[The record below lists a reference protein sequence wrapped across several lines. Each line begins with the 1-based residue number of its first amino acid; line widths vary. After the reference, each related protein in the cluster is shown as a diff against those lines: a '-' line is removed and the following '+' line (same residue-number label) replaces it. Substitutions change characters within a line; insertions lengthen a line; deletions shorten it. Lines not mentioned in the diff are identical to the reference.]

1 MADTENR
8 NIDFKDASKE
18 SVKADKS
25 HNEKKPH
32 KKKSFAWWAGVI
44 VLILIS
50 ITFILPATGISSLF
64 VDSSIEFGSYGG
76 EPIEYANGSDMYK
89 QYSSLYMQY
98 GGLMDSASLLKL
110 AYNNTV
116 VFEALTQKAEEAG
129 IYVSEDMINQRILAD
144 GYYNNEDGV
153 FDESVY
159 NAAGVAER
167 TSIYNTVRNQLP
179 YVTVDND
186 ITTLVSSDA
195 EKEFVASMASN
206 GRTFEYAAFDYTVYP
221 EDRAVSY
228 ANSNPQPFTQI
239 NLSVISSSTQ
249 SEAETILADAQADP
263 ASYDTALSEAEG
275 SSLPYFFYE
284 LEGLGEENV
293 NAVFSAD
300 EGSIVGPFLNGSTYD
315 LYRIDSA
322 PVMPDFTQKE
332 TLDAIREYINL
343 NEPELITEY
352 AAEAAE
358 VFYAAAAD
366 DYDGALGQA
375 GLTSHAVDI
384 TAPSDGSSVI
394 ISSLRYT
401 DSYGLLNSAAS
412 SDSSYLESLF
422 KSEPGTVLAPHAA
435 GNAYIVT
442 RIGADETDSDQS
454 GFVETLFYDYVTS
467 SSARSDL
474 QNAVF
479 MSDKFEDH
487 FLEKYLE
494 LIGAS
499 AN

>member
-18 SVKADKS
+18 SARADKS

-64 VDSSIEFGSYGG
+64 VDSSIKFGSYGG
-76 EPIEYANGSDMYK
+76 KPIEYANGSDMYN

-98 GGLMDSASLLKL
+98 GGLMDSASLLQQ
-110 AYNNTV
+110 AYYSTV
-116 VFEALTQKAEEAG
+116 VYEALSQKAEEAG

-167 TSIYNTVRNQLP
+167 TGIYNTVRDQLP
-179 YVTVDND
+179 YVTVVND
-186 ITTLVSSDA
+186 ITTLVSSNA
-195 EKEFVASMASN
+195 EKEFVASMSAN

-249 SEAETILADAQADP
+249 SEAETVLADAQTDP
-263 ASYDTALSEAEG
+263 ASYDTALAEAEG

-293 NAVFSAD
+293 NAIFSSD
-300 EGSIVGPFLNGSTYD
+300 EGSIVGPFPNGSTYD
-315 LYRIDSA
+315 LYRVDSA
-322 PVMPDFTQKE
+322 PVMPDFTQE
-332 TLDAIREYINL
+332 EALTAIREYINL

-358 VFYAAAAD
+358 VFYAAASD

-394 ISSLRYT
+394 ISSLQYT

-412 SDSSYLESLF
+412 SDSGYLESLF

-454 GFVETLFYDYVTS
+454 GFVKTFYDYVTS
-467 SSARSDL
+467 SSAQSDL

-487 FLEKYLE
+487 FLETYLE

>member
-18 SVKADKS
+18 
-25 HNEKKPH
+25 
-32 KKKSFAWWAGVI
+32 KSFAWWAGVI

-76 EPIEYANGSDMYK
+76 EPIEYANGSDMYN

-98 GGLMDSASLLKL
+98 GGLMDSASLLQQ
-110 AYNNTV
+110 AYYSTV

-167 TSIYNTVRNQLP
+167 TGIYNTVRDQLP
-179 YVTVDND
+179 YVTVVND

-263 ASYDTALSEAEG
+263 ASYDTTLSEAEG

-300 EGSIVGPFLNGSTYD
+300 EGSIVGPFLNGSSYD

-322 PVMPDFTQKE
+322 PVMPDFTQEE
-332 TLDAIREYINL
+332 TLDAIREYINI
-343 NEPELITEY
+343 NAPELITEY
-352 AAEAAE
+352 AAEAAD
-358 VFYAAAAD
+358 VFYAAADD

-384 TAPSDGSSVI
+384 TAPSDGSSTI
-394 ISSLRYT
+394 ISSLQYT

-454 GFVETLFYDYVTS
+454 GFVETFYDYVTS
-467 SSARSDL
+467 SSAQSDL
-474 QNAVF
+474 QNAIF

-499 AN
+499 VN